1 MIDKKK
7 DIIKY
12 ISFFYVKIII
22 GDNMKETIKK
32 LDITLLIVTIVL
44 LVFGL
49 IMIFSASSIA
59 AVLQYGATEHYFF
72 RKQLVVMVAG
82 AVIAFIVLFVPTKSY
97 SVLSRLGIMGIIGVL
112 IALTIYGTTT
122 NSARS
127 WFSIGPFSL
136 QPSEFAKTIIILYL
150 ACAYGNKKKF
160 KFIYDIF
167 IPIIPCIIIFTL
179 VAAEPDLGTAAIIAS
194 ICMFIFFSLP
204 LEKNKYINF
213 LKTGSFVLIGLVIAF
228 FSFNDNMLTDTQASR
243 FNFKNP
249 CERYLEETG
258 YQVCNGYIAIH
269 NGGILGLGLG
279 KSTQK
284 YLYLPEAHTDFIF
297 PIIVEELGLVGGA
310 LVFILYLILLFR
322 ILVIARNATTLRGSI
337 IAFGTFGY
345 IMTHIIVNLGGL
357 LALIP
362 LTGVPLPFLSYGG
375 SFLLN
380 LMILIALTQRVAIE
394 TKETNKRLKKAVD

>member
-1 MIDKKK
+1 
-7 DIIKY
+7 
-12 ISFFYVKIII
+12 
-22 GDNMKETIKK
+22 MKETIKK
-32 LDITLLIVTIVL
+32 IDITLLIVTVIL

-49 IMIFSASSIA
+49 VMIFSASSIA
-59 AVLQYGATEHYFF
+59 AVLQYGATEYYFF
-72 RKQLVVMVAG
+72 RKQLIVMIVG
-82 AVIAFIVLFVPTKSY
+82 IILSFIVIFIPTKNY
-97 SVLSRLGIMGIIGVL
+97 SVISRLGIIGIIGVL
-112 IALTIYGTTT
+112 LALTIYGTTT
-122 NSARS
+122 NSAKS

-136 QPSEFAKTIIILYL
+136 QPSEFAKTIIILFL

-160 KFIYDIF
+160 KFMYDIF
-167 IPIIPCIIIFTL
+167 LPIIPCIIIFAL

-194 ICMFIFFSLP
+194 ICMFIFFALP
-204 LEKNKYINF
+204 FEKNKYITI
-213 LKTGSFVLIGLVIAF
+213 LRTGCLVLIGVGIAVL
-228 FSFNDNMLTDTQASR
+228 SFNDDMLTATQASR

-269 NGGILGLGLG
+269 NGGIFGLGLG

-297 PIIVEELGLVGGA
+297 PIIVEELGLIGGA
-310 LVFILYLILLFR
+310 LVFILYIILLFR
-322 ILVIARNATTLRGSI
+322 ILVIARNAPNLRGSI

-357 LALIP
+357 LALMP

-380 LMILIALTQRVAIE
+380 LMVLTALTQRVAIE
-394 TKETNKRLKKAVD
+394 TKEAKKNTKKVVE

>member
-1 MIDKKK
+1 
-7 DIIKY
+7 
-12 ISFFYVKIII
+12 
-22 GDNMKETIKK
+22 MKETIKK
-32 LDITLLIVTIVL
+32 IDITLLIVTVIL

-49 IMIFSASSIA
+49 VMIFSASSIA
-59 AVLQYGATEHYFF
+59 AVLQYGATEYYFF
-72 RKQLVVMVAG
+72 RKQLIVMIVG
-82 AVIAFIVLFVPTKSY
+82 IILSFIVIFIPTKNY
-97 SVLSRLGIMGIIGVL
+97 SVISRLGIIGIICVL
-112 IALTIYGTTT
+112 LALTIYGTTT
-122 NSARS
+122 NSAKS

-136 QPSEFAKTIIILYL
+136 QPSEFAKTIIILFL

-160 KFIYDIF
+160 KFMYDIF
-167 IPIIPCIIIFTL
+167 LPIIPCIIIFAL

-194 ICMFIFFSLP
+194 ICMFIFFALP
-204 LEKNKYINF
+204 FEKNKYITI
-213 LKTGSFVLIGLVIAF
+213 LRTGCLVLIGVGIAVL
-228 FSFNDNMLTDTQASR
+228 SFNDDMLTATQASR

-269 NGGILGLGLG
+269 NGGIFGLGLG

-297 PIIVEELGLVGGA
+297 PIIVEELGLIGGA
-310 LVFILYLILLFR
+310 LVFILYIVLLFR
-322 ILVIARNATTLRGSI
+322 ILVIARNAPNLRGSI

-357 LALIP
+357 LALMP

-380 LMILIALTQRVAIE
+380 LMVLVSLTQRVAIE
-394 TKETNKRLKKAVD
+394 TKEAKKNTKKVVE

>member
-1 MIDKKK
+1 MRRQ
-7 DIIKY
+7 
-12 ISFFYVKIII
+12 
-22 GDNMKETIKK
+22 IKK
-32 LDITLLIVTIVL
+32 IDIPLLIVTIILAV
-44 LVFGL
+44 VGL

-59 AVLQYGATEHYFF
+59 SVLQFGQTEYYFF
-72 RKQLVVMVAG
+72 RKQLIVMIAG
-82 AVIAFIVLFVPTKSY
+82 VLASLVIICIPTKNY
-97 SVLSRLGIMGIIGVL
+97 KYLSRLGL
-112 IALTIYGTTT
+112 IAIIVILLTLKTYGTVT

-127 WFSIGPFSL
+127 WFRVFGFSL

-150 ACAYGNKKKF
+150 ACAYGEKRKYQNL
-160 KFIYDIF
+160 YDLF
-167 IPIIPCIIIFTL
+167 IPLIPCVIVFGL
-179 VAAEPDLGTAAIIAS
+179 VALEPDLGTAAIIAI

-204 LEKNKYINF
+204 IEKNKNMSIIRIMAAM
-213 LKTGSFVLIGLVIAF
+213 GVVLAVLALQ
-228 FSFNDNMLTDTQASR
+228 FNQEFLTDAQASR

-249 CERYLEETG
+249 CARYLEETG

-269 NGGILGLGLG
+269 NGGLFGVGLG

-297 PIIVEELGLVGGA
+297 PIIVEELGIVGGA
-310 LVFILYLILLFR
+310 GIFVLYLILLFR
-322 ILVIARNATTLRGSI
+322 ILIIARNATSLRGSI

-345 IMTHIIVNLGGL
+345 IMTHICVNMGGL

-394 TKETNKRLKKAVD
+394 SKETRLKKEVKKVVGG

>member
-1 MIDKKK
+1 
-7 DIIKY
+7 
-12 ISFFYVKIII
+12 
-22 GDNMKETIKK
+22 MKETIKK
-32 LDITLLIVTIVL
+32 IDITLLIVTVIL

-49 IMIFSASSIA
+49 VMIFSASSIA
-59 AVLQYGATEHYFF
+59 AVLQYGATEYYFF
-72 RKQLVVMVAG
+72 RKQLIVMIVG
-82 AVIAFIVLFVPTKSY
+82 IILSFIVIFIPTKNY
-97 SVLSRLGIMGIIGVL
+97 SVISRLGIIGNICVL
-112 IALTIYGTTT
+112 LALTIYGTTT
-122 NSARS
+122 NSAKS

-136 QPSEFAKTIIILYL
+136 QPSEFAKTIIILFL

-160 KFIYDIF
+160 KFMYDIF
-167 IPIIPCIIIFTL
+167 LPIIPCIIIFAL

-194 ICMFIFFSLP
+194 ICMFIFFALP
-204 LEKNKYINF
+204 FEKNKYITI
-213 LKTGSFVLIGLVIAF
+213 LRTGCLVLIGVGIAVL
-228 FSFNDNMLTDTQASR
+228 SFNDDMLTATQASR

-269 NGGILGLGLG
+269 NGGIFGLGLG

-297 PIIVEELGLVGGA
+297 PIIVEELGLIGGA
-310 LVFILYLILLFR
+310 FVFILYIILLFR
-322 ILVIARNATTLRGSI
+322 ILVIARNAPNLRGSI

-357 LALIP
+357 LALMP

-380 LMILIALTQRVAIE
+380 LMVLVSLTQRVAIE
-394 TKETNKRLKKAVD
+394 TKEAKKNTKKVVE

>member
-1 MIDKKK
+1 
-7 DIIKY
+7 
-12 ISFFYVKIII
+12 
-22 GDNMKETIKK
+22 MKETIKK
-32 LDITLLIVTIVL
+32 LDIPLLIVTIIL

-59 AVLQYGATEHYFF
+59 AVLQYGASENYFF
-72 RKQLVVMVAG
+72 KKQLLVMIVG
-82 AVIAFIVLFVPTKSY
+82 AVLSLIIIFIPTKNY
-97 SVLSRLGIMGIIGVL
+97 GFISRLGIIGIIGVL
-112 IALTIYGTTT
+112 LALTIYGTTT

-136 QPSEFAKTIIILYL
+136 QPSEFAKTIIILFL
-150 ACAYGNKKKF
+150 ACVYGNRKKF
-160 KFIYDIF
+160 KYIYDIF
-167 IPIIPCIIIFTL
+167 IPIIPCIIIFGL

-204 LEKNKYINF
+204 FEKNKYINI
-213 LKTGSFVLIGLVIAF
+213 LRTSCLILIIAGIAIL
-228 FSFNDNMLTDTQASR
+228 SFNNDFLTDTQASR

-310 LVFILYLILLFR
+310 LVFIGYIILLFR
-322 ILVIARNATTLRGSI
+322 ILVIARNASTLRGSI

-380 LMILIALTQRVAIE
+380 LMILMALTQRVAIE
-394 TKETNKRLKKAVD
+394 TKEAQKRKNLKKAVD

>member
-1 MIDKKK
+1 
-7 DIIKY
+7 
-12 ISFFYVKIII
+12 
-22 GDNMKETIKK
+22 MKETIKK
-32 LDITLLIVTIVL
+32 LDIPLLIVTIVL
-44 LVFGL
+44 LIFGL

-59 AVLQYGATEHYFF
+59 AVLQYGASENYFF
-72 RKQLVVMVAG
+72 KKQLLVMIVG
-82 AVIAFIVLFVPTKSY
+82 IILSIIIFFIPTKSY
-97 SVLSRLGIMGIIGVL
+97 SFLSRLGIIGIIGIL
-112 IALTIYGTTT
+112 LALTIYGTTT

-136 QPSEFAKTIIILYL
+136 QPSEFAKTIIILFL
-150 ACAYGNKKKF
+150 ACVYGNRKKF

-167 IPIIPCIIIFTL
+167 IPIIPCVIIFAL

-204 LEKNKYINF
+204 FEKNKYINI
-213 LKTGSFVLIGLVIAF
+213 LRTCSLIIIGVGIAVLTL
-228 FSFNDNMLTDTQASR
+228 NNNMLTDTQASR

-269 NGGILGLGLG
+269 NGGLFGLGLG

-297 PIIVEELGLVGGA
+297 PIIVEEIGLVGGA
-310 LVFILYLILLFR
+310 LVFIAYIILLFR
-322 ILVIARNATTLRGSI
+322 VLVIARNASTLRGSI

-380 LMILIALTQRVAIE
+380 LMILMALTQRVAIE
-394 TKETNKRLKKAVD
+394 TKEAKMRRNLKKAVD